1 MMRFRLTIL
10 LLLFSLL
17 VGACESPQIPVQP
30 TIAHPA
36 TLAVLPSP
44 VQASPTALT
53 PLPTVLS
60 SAGTVTQAPEF
71 TPTAV
76 EALTFTPAPSP
87 TKVNPPPKNVI
98 LIIADSLRSDHVS
111 SYGYE
116 RKTTP
121 NLDALVAD
129 QGVRF
134 QHADSTA
141 SWTCPSVAAIMSGR
155 TPSSLGTNFTTMRY
169 SMPSTAV
176 TLAEYLK
183 AAGYY
188 TAGFA
193 STYCVKAKLGF
204 NQGFN
209 YYDDSLSDKVTS
221 DKATAGEINE
231 HAIDWLQN
239 SWLPNFGGKPLFLM
253 LYYFDPH
260 VYYKPPAPYDT
271 LYDPAYDGALTSDVY
286 KNGEDVIAG
295 KIVPTPRDVEHLK
308 ALYDGEIT
316 YWDAKLGEMLAF
328 LQSQHL
334 MDNTLL
340 IVTSD
345 HGEMFGEHDKWTH
358 ANYIYEEVLRVPLF
372 MRYTGVIPP
381 GTVSE
386 APAQNFDLMPTILD
400 FAGIPLLKKIQAISL
415 RAQAQGAPGDVHRPL
430 YSEVEALNDP
440 KHALYW
446 VAPRISERSVEQ
458 DGWKLIHHL
467 GHPDQ
472 DELYNLNSS
481 SVYEIENLL
490 QAQPDLVK
498 QLLASLRSYFGVL
511 Q

>member
-1 MMRFRLTIL
+1 MRDRLIIL
-10 LLLFSLL
+10 LFLLALL
-17 VGACESPQIPVQP
+17 GGACGQP
-30 TIAHPA
+30 RRVTQPSADQVE
-36 TLAVLPSP
+36 TSAVLPSP
-44 VQASPTALT
+44 VRTSPSVSTSEQGVLF
-53 PLPTVLS
+53 PTVT
-60 SAGTVTQAPEF
+60 A
-71 TPTAV
+71 TPTLGFIPTL
-76 EALTFTPAPSP
+76 EDTPTFTPAPSP
-87 TKVNPPPKNVI
+87 TKVNPPPRNVI

-111 SYGYE
+111 AYGYE
-116 RKTTP
+116 RMTTP

-134 QHADSTA
+134 QHVVSTS
-141 SWTCPSVAAIMSGR
+141 SWTCPSVAAMMSGR

-169 SMPSTAV
+169 SMPTSAT

-193 STYCVKAKLGF
+193 TTYCVKAKLGF

-221 DKATAGEINE
+221 DKATAGEVNA

-239 SWLPNFGGKPLFLM
+239 SWLPNYRAKPLFLM

-271 LYDPAYDGALTSDVY
+271 LYDPAYDGTLTADVY
-286 KNGEDVIAG
+286 KDGEDVIAG

-316 YWDAKLGEMLAF
+316 YWDTKLGEMLEF
-328 LQSQHL
+328 LQAQNL

-345 HGEMFGEHDKWTH
+345 HGEMFGEHGKWVH
-358 ANYIYEEVLRVPLF
+358 ANYVYEEVLRVPLF
-372 MRYTGVIPP
+372 MRYTGVIPA

-386 APAQNFDLMPTILD
+386 APTQNFDLMPSILD
-400 FAGIPLLKKIQAISL
+400 FAGIPLSKKIQAISL
-415 RAQAQGAPGDVHRPL
+415 RAQAQGVPGDLHRPI
-430 YSEVEALNDP
+430 YSEVQALNDP

-467 GHPDQ
+467 GYPDQ
-472 DELYNLNSS
+472 DELYNLNVS
-481 SVYEIENLL
+481 SVYETENLL
-490 QAQPDLVK
+490 QSQPNLIK
-498 QLLASLRSYFGVL
+498 QLLAGLRNYFGIS